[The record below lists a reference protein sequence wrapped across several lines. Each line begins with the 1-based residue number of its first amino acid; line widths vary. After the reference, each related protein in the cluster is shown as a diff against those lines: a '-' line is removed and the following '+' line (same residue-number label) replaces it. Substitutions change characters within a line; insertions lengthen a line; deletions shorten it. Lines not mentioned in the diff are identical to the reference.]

1 MPSAGPTAAQRRSR
15 RNQIGQRHNP
25 RPRLPAASLCLPG
38 FLSGAY
44 NRPADPGRETSR
56 VRLTRPLEVNR
67 MSTPY
72 AYLRRQIIPL
82 AEAKIGILTHAFNYG
97 TGVFEGI
104 RGNWNEEEG
113 QIYLFRMKEHYQRL
127 RKSCRIMLI
136 DFPYSDEEL
145 ASITTRLVELSGFRE
160 DVYVR
165 PLAYK
170 SSEAL
175 GVRLHN
181 LEDDF
186 LIFVAP
192 FGPYLDVEQ
201 GARCCTSSWRRVEDT
216 GIPARAKITG
226 IYANS
231 ALAKTEANLNGF
243 DEAIMLDERGHV
255 SEGSGENIF
264 LVRDGRL
271 ITPPVTDNIL
281 EGITRQTVV
290 QIARDEFGIETVE
303 RSIDRSELYVAD
315 ECFMTG
321 TAAHLTPVIEV
332 DRRPVGDGAIGPI
345 TAQLQRLYFDI
356 IRGKVPKYSHWCIPA
371 YSRVKA

>member
-1 MPSAGPTAAQRRSR
+1 MG
-15 RNQIGQRHNP
+15 
-25 RPRLPAASLCLPG
+25 
-38 FLSGAY
+38 
-44 NRPADPGRETSR
+44 
-56 VRLTRPLEVNR
+56 
-67 MSTPY
+67 TPY
-72 AYLRRQIIPL
+72 AYFRRQLVPL
-82 AEAKIGILTHAFNYG
+82 SEAKIGVMTHAFNYG
-97 TGVFEGI
+97 TAVFEGI

-264 LVRDGRL
+264 VVMDGKLV
-271 ITPPVTDNIL
+271 TPPPSDNIL
-281 EGITRQTVV
+281 VGITRDTV
-290 QIARDEFGIETVE
+290 ITLAREELGVETVE
-303 RSIDRSELYVAD
+303 RAIDRSELYVA
-315 ECFMTG
+315 EEVFMTG
-321 TAAHLTPVIEV
+321 TAAHITPVVEI
-332 DRRPVGDGAIGPI
+332 DHRPVGDGRRGPI
-345 TAQLQRLYFDI
+345 TARLQELYFQV
-356 IRGKVPKYSHWCIPA
+356 IRGKHPKYRHWCTPC
-371 YSRVKA
+371 YSQVRT